1 MLPGDFIF
9 MEKFP
14 SITTATLQEAILNVE
29 TTWVGIADMWSKS
42 PGVVRVAKIKLCY
55 NYLVAWWLADMYPEA
70 TQGIYTNGGAPL
82 RSKDIGGTMLSFNA
96 RKVQAE
102 LEPLTTN
109 MYGLKALDMIT
120 TCPERYL
127 LR

>member
-9 MEKFP
+9 TEKFP

-42 PGVVRVAKIKLCY
+42 PTAVRVAKIKLCY
-55 NYLVAWWLADMYPEA
+55 NYLVAWWLADMYPEHA
-70 TQGIYTNGGAPL
+70 KGIYTNGGAPL
-82 RSKDIGGTMLSFNA
+82 RSKDLGGTILSFNT

-120 TCPERYL
+120 TCPERFL

>member
-1 MLPGDFIF
+1 MLVGDFILRDRF
-9 MEKFP
+9 TSLSDSVIQE
-14 SITTATLQEAILNVE
+14 SILYVE
-29 TTWVGIADMWSKS
+29 TTWAGVPDMWSTMPKA
-42 PGVVRVAKIKLCY
+42 VREAKVKLCLC
-55 NYLVAWWLADMYPEA
+55 YLVAWYLADMYP
-70 TQGIYTNGGAPL
+70 TSTGGVFSTGGAPL

-102 LEPLTTN
+102 LEPLTSN

-120 TCPERYL
+120 TCPDRFL